1 MNARSWE
8 WMGVYRKH
16 TFACNCANTYVCMR
30 KYLHVK
36 RKPWSA
42 RFSIAQRYICIC
54 IFVFKDT
61 HFWLGEETSVSTA
74 CLIGPGGFPAG
85 IRANTRDWA
94 MIQERLT
101 LNLTADH
108 IVKHNVK
115 HIEHWSALKM
125 QTMINIVKKGTGYPF
140 LAFSIITQNQEKW
153 NWLVHTV
160 KKEAAIVCI
169 RRVQYKSNMY
179 PNYPQF
185 GHILHIKTTYGLMTM
200 LYETE
205 LVGIL

>member
-1 MNARSWE
+1 MHEEVSSCEEEALICQVLDCTE
-8 WMGVYRKH
+8 I
-16 TFACNCANTYVCMR
+16 
-30 KYLHVK
+30 YLHMH
-36 RKPWSA
+36 
-42 RFSIAQRYICIC
+42 ICIQRHPIWARGGEQC
-54 IFVFKDT
+54 INSWS
-61 HFWLGEETSVSTA
+61 HY
-74 CLIGPGGFPAG
+74 GPGGFPAG

-94 MIQERLT
+94 MIQGRLT

-125 QTMINIVKKGTGYPF
+125 QTIINIVKKGTGYPF